1 MDRWLAI
8 VVQTDQKLLTFHQC
22 PRTTG
27 RIDLT
32 TQPQLENLIDIEE
45 QYQVATYKKFPF
57 VIERGE
63 DVWVYTS
70 EGERYLDLYGG
81 HAVVSTGHSHPRI
94 VKAISEQ
101 AEKLIFYSNLVYND
115 ARARAAKKLVEIAP
129 VDLSKAFFVNSG
141 TEANENAMKIA
152 RMLTGRK
159 KIISFEGGFHGR
171 TPGSVSATGLAKYRE
186 NVSPLLEGHVFAEFG
201 SIDSV
206 NSLLDEE
213 TAAVILEPI
222 QSMGGVRM
230 AEPEF
235 YQMLRE
241 RCDEANAMLIYDEV
255 QTGMGRT
262 GEFFFAGQCGVV
274 PDMVALAKGIAS
286 GVPMG
291 AVLMT
296 DAIAGEIK
304 TGDLGTTFGG
314 GPLACAALEA
324 TVDVIRDEGLL
335 ENVRENSEYM
345 FRELRKMLLVEEVRG
360 LGYLV
365 GIKFAGGSAKPVQ
378 QWLLD
383 RKIITGL
390 SDDPSVLRLLPPL
403 TLKRSEIDLFLDEL
417 SGIALG

>member
-1 MDRWLAI
+1 
-8 VVQTDQKLLTFHQC
+8 
-22 PRTTG
+22 
-27 RIDLT
+27 LT

-57 VIERGE
+57 VIERGD
-63 DVWVYTS
+63 DVWVYTTD
-70 EGERYLDLYGG
+70 GERYLDLYGG
-81 HAVVSTGHSHPRI
+81 HAVVSTGHSHPR
-94 VKAISEQ
+94 VVQAIKDQSSR
-101 AEKLIFYSNLVYND
+101 LIFYSNLVYND
-115 ARARAAKKLVEIAP
+115 ARARAARKLVDIAP
-129 VDLSKAFFVNSG
+129 EQLSKAFFVNSG

-152 RMLTGRK
+152 RMLTGRL

-186 NVSPLLEGHVFAEFG
+186 NVSPLLEGHVYAEFG
-201 SIDSV
+201 NIDSV
-206 NSLLDEE
+206 NALLDED

-230 AEPEF
+230 AKAEF
-235 YQMLRE
+235 YQTLRE

-262 GEFFFAGQCGVV
+262 GEFLFAGRFGVV

-296 DAIAGEIK
+296 DALAGEIK

-335 ENVRENSEYM
+335 ENVRENSEYL
-345 FRELRKMLLVEEVRG
+345 FAELRKMLLVEEVRG
-360 LGYLV
+360 LGYLI
-365 GIKFAGGSAKPVQ
+365 GIRFTGGSAKPVQ
-378 QWLLD
+378 QALLD

-403 TLKRSEIDLFLDEL
+403 TLNRPEIDLFLNEL

>member
-1 MDRWLAI
+1 M
-8 VVQTDQKLLTFHQC
+8 
-22 PRTTG
+22 
-27 RIDLT
+27 T
-32 TQPQLENLIDIEE
+32 TQPQLENLIDVEE
-45 QYQVATYKKFPF
+45 EYQVATYKKFPF

-63 DVWVYTS
+63 DVWVYSS

-94 VKAISEQ
+94 VKAIADQ
-101 AEKLIFYSNLVYND
+101 ASRLIFYSNLVYND
-115 ARARAAKKLVEIAP
+115 ARARAARKLVEIAP
-129 VDLSKAFFVNSG
+129 ADLSKAFFVNSG

-159 KIISFEGGFHGR
+159 KIVSFEGGFHGR
-171 TPGSVSATGLAKYRE
+171 TPGSVAATGLAKYRE

-206 NSLLDEE
+206 NSLLDPE

-235 YQMLRE
+235 YQMLRA

-262 GEFFFAGQCGVV
+262 GEFFFAGKFGVV

-296 DAIAGEIK
+296 GAIAGEIK

-324 TVDVIRDEGLL
+324 TVDVIRDEALL
-335 ENVRENSEYM
+335 ENVRENSEYL

-403 TLKRSEIDLFLDEL
+403 TLKRAEIDLFLDAL
-417 SGIALG
+417 STIALG

>member
-1 MDRWLAI
+1 
-8 VVQTDQKLLTFHQC
+8 
-22 PRTTG
+22 
-27 RIDLT
+27 LT
-32 TQPQLENLIDIEE
+32 TQPQSENLIDIEE

-57 VIERGE
+57 VIERGQ

-81 HAVVSTGHSHPRI
+81 HAVVSTGHSHPRVVQAI
-94 VKAISEQ
+94 VDQ
-101 AEKLIFYSNLVYND
+101 AARLIFYSNLVYND

-129 VDLSKAFFVNSG
+129 EPLTKAFFVNSG

-152 RMLTGRK
+152 RMLTGRE

-186 NVSPLLEGHVFAEFG
+186 NVSPLLPGHVYADFG
-201 SIDSV
+201 NVASV
-206 NSLLDEE
+206 ESLLDEE
-213 TAAVILEPI
+213 TAAIILEPI

-235 YQMLRE
+235 YQALRE
-241 RCDEANAMLIYDEV
+241 MCDQAGAMLIYDEV

-262 GEFFFAGQCGVV
+262 GEFFFAGRFGVV
-274 PDMVALAKGIAS
+274 PDMIALAKGIAS

-304 TGDLGTTFGG
+304 SGDLGTTFGG

-324 TVDVIRDEGLL
+324 TVDVIRDERLL
-335 ENVRENSEYM
+335 ENVRENSEYL
-345 FRELRKMLLVEEVRG
+345 FAELRKMLLVEEVRG
-360 LGYLV
+360 LGYLI
-365 GIKFAGGSAKPVQ
+365 GIKFPGGTAKPVQ
-378 QWLLD
+378 RALLEK
-383 RKIITGL
+383 KIITGL
-390 SDDPSVLRLLPPL
+390 SDDPSILRLLPPL
-403 TLKRSEIDLFLDEL
+403 TLRKPEIDLFLDEL
-417 SGIALG
+417 SKIALG

>member
-1 MDRWLAI
+1 MS
-8 VVQTDQKLLTFHQC
+8 
-22 PRTTG
+22 
-27 RIDLT
+27 
-32 TQPQLENLIDIEE
+32 TQPQLENLIDIDE

-57 VIERGE
+57 VIERGQ

-94 VKAISEQ
+94 VQAIADQ
-101 AEKLIFYSNLVYND
+101 AARLIFYSNLVYND
-115 ARARAAKKLVEIAP
+115 ARARAAKKLVEIALEP
-129 VDLSKAFFVNSG
+129 LTKAFFVNSG

-152 RMLTGRK
+152 RMLTGRE

-186 NVSPLLEGHVFAEFG
+186 NVSPLLPGHVYADFG
-201 SIDSV
+201 NVASV
-206 NSLLDEE
+206 EGLLDEE
-213 TAAVILEPI
+213 TAAIILEPI

-235 YQMLRE
+235 YQALRE
-241 RCDEANAMLIYDEV
+241 MCDQAGAMLIYDEV

-262 GEFFFAGQCGVV
+262 GEFFFAGRFGVV
-274 PDMVALAKGIAS
+274 PDMIALAKGIAS

-324 TVDVIRDEGLL
+324 TVDVIRDERLL
-335 ENVRENSEYM
+335 ENVRENSEYL
-345 FRELRKMLLVEEVRG
+345 FGELRKMPLVEEVRG
-360 LGYLV
+360 LGYLI
-365 GIKFAGGSAKPVQ
+365 GIKFPGGTAKPVQ
-378 QWLLD
+378 HALLEK
-383 RKIITGL
+383 KIITGL

-403 TLKRSEIDLFLDEL
+403 TLRKPEIDLFLDEL
-417 SGIALG
+417 SKIALG

>member
-1 MDRWLAI
+1 ME
-8 VVQTDQKLLTFHQC
+8 
-22 PRTTG
+22 
-27 RIDLT
+27 IDLT
-32 TQPQLENLIDIEE
+32 TQPQLENLIDLEE

-57 VIERGE
+57 VIERGQ

-70 EGERYLDLYGG
+70 EGDRYLDLYGG

-94 VKAISEQ
+94 VKAISDQ
-101 AEKLIFYSNLVYND
+101 AARLIFYSNLVYND
-115 ARARAAKKLVEIAP
+115 ARARAARKLVEIAP
-129 VDLSKAFFVNSG
+129 APLSKAFFVNSG

-152 RMLTGRK
+152 RMLTDRV

-186 NVSPLLEGHVFAEFG
+186 NVFPLLEGHVFVDFG
-201 SIDSV
+201 NVASV
-206 NSLLDEE
+206 ESLLDEE

-230 AEPEF
+230 GEPEF
-235 YQMLRE
+235 YQALRE
-241 RCDEANAMLIYDEV
+241 MCDQVGAMLIYDEV

-262 GEFFFAGQCGVV
+262 GEFFFAGVHRVV
-274 PDMVALAKGIAS
+274 PDMVSLAKGIAS

-324 TVDVIRDEGLL
+324 TVDVIRDERLL
-335 ENVRENSEYM
+335 ENVRENSEYL
-345 FRELRKMLLVEEVRG
+345 FEELRKLPMVEEVRG
-360 LGYLV
+360 LGYLI
-365 GIKFAGGSAKPVQ
+365 GIKFRSGNAKPYQ
-378 QWLLD
+378 QALLES
-383 RKIITGL
+383 RIITGL

-403 TLKRSEIDLFLDEL
+403 TLRRPEIDLFLD
-417 SGIALG
+417 ALRQIDHR

>member
-1 MDRWLAI
+1 
-8 VVQTDQKLLTFHQC
+8 
-22 PRTTG
+22 
-27 RIDLT
+27 LT
-32 TQPQLENLIDIEE
+32 TQPQLENLIDLEE
-45 QYQVATYKKFPF
+45 HYQVATYKKFPF
-57 VIERGE
+57 VIERGQ
-63 DVWVYTS
+63 DVWVYTT

-94 VKAISEQ
+94 VQAIKDQ
-101 AEKLIFYSNLVYND
+101 AERLIFYSNLVYND
-115 ARARAAKKLVEIAP
+115 ARARAAKKLVETAP
-129 VDLSKAFFVNSG
+129 EPLTKAFFVNSG

-152 RMLTGRK
+152 RMLTGRA

-186 NVSPLLEGHVFAEFG
+186 NVSPLLEGHVYAEFG
-201 SIDSV
+201 DIKSVERLIDE
-206 NSLLDEE
+206 D

-230 AEPEF
+230 AQPEF
-235 YQMLRE
+235 YRALRE
-241 RCDEANAMLIYDEV
+241 LCDQADAMLIYDEV

-262 GEFFFAGQCGVV
+262 GEFFFAGRFEVV
-274 PDMVALAKGIAS
+274 PDMVSLAKGIAS

-335 ENVRENSEYM
+335 KNVNENSEYLM
-345 FRELRKMLLVEEVRG
+345 AELKNLLLVEEVRG
-360 LGYLV
+360 LGYLI
-365 GIKFAGGSAKPVQ
+365 GINFRSGNAKPYQ
-378 QWLLD
+378 QALLE
-383 RKIITGL
+383 RRIITGL
-390 SDDPSVLRLLPPL
+390 ADDPSVLRLLPPL
-403 TLKRSEIDLFLDEL
+403 TLKRQEIDLFLNEL
-417 SGIALG
+417 SAIQF